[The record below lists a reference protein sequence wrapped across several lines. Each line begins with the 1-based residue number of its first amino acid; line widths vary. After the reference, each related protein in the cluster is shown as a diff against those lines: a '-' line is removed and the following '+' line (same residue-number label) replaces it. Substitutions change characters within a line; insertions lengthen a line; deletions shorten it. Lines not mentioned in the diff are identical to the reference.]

1 MVLFI
6 IGIILK
12 ILLIL
17 VCILA
22 ALIVLLLFVPFRYEI
37 RAVNDNPERY
47 EEFPGMEALDHF
59 SAEARVRWLFGFLSA
74 SFRYRRETKET
85 AFSVK
90 ILWFRLPVEKLFS
103 RGQKHEKKAETTGEE
118 KAAPGFFERVRIL
131 KSKFD
136 RYQKVLCSRCAGRA
150 FSFLKE
156 QLMIL
161 LTAVLPDEWELSGE
175 LGAGDPAA
183 TGKMIQFIS
192 FIYPL
197 SPESIQVSFDF
208 EAFQANLYLRIRGA
222 VRMYTVLVHV
232 LKILFNKDVKKV
244 FRALRAIRAD
254 KTPAGKKTEPEPAQ
268 A

>member
-1 MVLFI
+1 MVLSI
-6 IGIILK
+6 IGIILR

-22 ALIVLLLFVPFRYEI
+22 VLIVLVLFAPFRYEI

-74 SFRYRRETKET
+74 SFGYRRETGKSD
-85 AFSVK
+85 FNVK
-90 ILWFRLPVEKLFS
+90 ILWFRLPVEKLLS
-103 RGQKHEKKAETTGEE
+103 RGRKHEKTKAPEE
-118 KAAPGFFERVRIL
+118 LRTSPGLLERVRAFRE
-131 KSKFD
+131 KFD

-150 FSFLKE
+150 FSFIKE
-156 QLMIL
+156 QLML
-161 LTAVLPDEWELSGE
+161 LLAAVLPDEWELAGE

-183 TGKMIQFIS
+183 TGKLIQFIS

-197 SPESIQVSFDF
+197 SPESIQTSFDF
-208 EAFQANLYLRIRGA
+208 EAFRVNLHLRIKGRI
-222 VRMYTVLVHV
+222 RMFTVLKHV
-232 LKILFNKDVKKV
+232 LKLLLNKDVKKV
-244 FRALRAIRAD
+244 IRALRSIRAG
-254 KTPAGKKTEPEPAQ
+254 KTTAGETVKVKPAQ